1 MSEIDPD
8 PEDAGRAE
16 LGGRPEPSTGDPTEG
31 GKRGAIG
38 EAPGIAADEPDDGT
52 AYPPGGGR
60 VAEEPDAPPVA
71 DPGPGA

>member
-38 EAPGIAADEPDDGT
+38 AAPGVAADEPDDGT
-52 AYPPGGGR
+52 AYAPGGGR
-60 VAEEPDAPPVA
+60 VAEEPDAPPLA
-71 DPGPGA
+71 DPGPDA